1 MVYHAWTYL
10 SLMQDVFGI
19 KNNTLEYAED
29 PNAPTKTTYGLD
41 FENDVVL

>member
-1 MVYHAWTYL
+1 M

-41 FENDVVL
+41 FESDVVL